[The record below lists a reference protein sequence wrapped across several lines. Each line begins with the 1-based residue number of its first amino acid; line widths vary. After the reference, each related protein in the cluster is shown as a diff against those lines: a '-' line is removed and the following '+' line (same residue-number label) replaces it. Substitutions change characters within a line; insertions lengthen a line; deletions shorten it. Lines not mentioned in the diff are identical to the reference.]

1 MRVLPPKVVAF
12 GVAALASVVP
22 ISMSVVPAQA
32 QDLFGFL
39 RVLFRPVA
47 PVPSYQPF
55 DYRSVPALERYRLR
69 PRPKAIRL
77 EQPATP
83 MPVKPKVPGEVANPL
98 PDLLTDSTL
107 QRGDLV
113 MFPDGLRV
121 FTGQLG
127 SQHALADFK
136 PVSPAGKSV
145 SPATR
150 KLLATFPPGV
160 NPAWRA
166 ESSSMLAVVGRVGT
180 TGSVRRTG
188 R

>member
-1 MRVLPPKVVAF
+1 MGALPTKVVAF

-22 ISMSVVPAQA
+22 LSTSVVPAQA

-39 RVLFRPVA
+39 RVLFQPAA
-47 PVPSYQPF
+47 PVPAYQPF
-55 DYRSVPALERYRLR
+55 DYRSVPGLERYRLR
-69 PRPKAIRL
+69 PRPKAIRV
-77 EQPATP
+77 EQPTP
-83 MPVKPKVPGEVANPL
+83 VPVKPRTPGEMSNPL

-127 SQHALADFK
+127 SQHALSDFT
-136 PVSPAGKSV
+136 PVSAAGKTV

-150 KLLATFPPGV
+150 KLLATLPPGV
-160 NPAWRA
+160 NPAWSG
-166 ESSSMLAVVGRVGT
+166 ESSSKLAAVSRVGT
-180 TGSVRRTG
+180 TGSVRRIG